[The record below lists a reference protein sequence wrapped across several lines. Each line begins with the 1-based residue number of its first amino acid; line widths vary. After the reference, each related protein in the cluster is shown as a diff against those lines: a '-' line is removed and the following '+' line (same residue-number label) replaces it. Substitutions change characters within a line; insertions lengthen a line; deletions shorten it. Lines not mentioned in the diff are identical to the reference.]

1 MLQNTVWRGTS
12 LAGQRF
18 HSDLAVPN
26 FMLNWLGLTLLTII
40 TLGLYRPFAA
50 VTLARMRI
58 EAMSWTGTADDLV
71 AVLRRLAA
79 CCGLRVADLMDVD
92 IAL

>member
-40 TLGLYRPFAA
+40 TPRPLPSVRGRDA
-50 VTLARMRI
+50 ARMRI

-71 AVLRRLAA
+71 AVLREGSQRAV
-79 CCGLRVADLMDVD
+79 GS
-92 IAL
+92 